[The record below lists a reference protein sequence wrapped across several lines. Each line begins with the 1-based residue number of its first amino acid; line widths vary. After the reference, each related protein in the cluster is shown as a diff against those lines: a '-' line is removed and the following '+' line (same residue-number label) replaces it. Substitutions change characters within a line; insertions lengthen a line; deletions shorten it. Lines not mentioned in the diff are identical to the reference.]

1 MKLKK
6 QMKHARKIEKKIFDL
21 DKEIA
26 MLDTKKKV
34 ISNLLF
40 STNFLSMENKDAI
53 KLSERVLDIQEK
65 INLKNAERI
74 MLLGEEQ

>member
-6 QMKHARKIEKKIFDL
+6 QMNHARIIEKMIFDL
-21 DKEIA
+21 EKDIA
-26 MLDTKKKV
+26 MLDNKKKV

-40 STNFLSMENKDAI
+40 STNFLSMKNEDAI
-53 KLSERVLDIQEK
+53 KLSERVLEIQEN

-74 MLLGEEQ
+74 MLIGEEQ